1 MQDEDVFDFGAEEE
15 APQEQDS
22 NPVKQLRTHADK
34 LEKQLKKANAE
45 NEELRQFK
53 DEFNNKQRAEKVSAV
68 FTELG
73 LNPTHARFWQLENPE
88 TEPDATT
95 VGKWAVD
102 NGFAQATE
110 ETPTTGGFTPTT
122 TPEGIAP
129 SGKRFTLDE
138 WLNISASNP
147 DEGARILAQGSVD
160 RTDLRVGL
168 GPER

>member
-1 MQDEDVFDFGAEEE
+1 MQDEYLSEFSEEEE

-34 LEKQLKKANAE
+34 LEKQLKARDKE
-45 NEELRQFK
+45 LEELRTFR
-53 DEFNNKQRAEKVSAV
+53 DEFNNKQRTEKVSSV

-73 LNPTHARFWQLENPE
+73 LNPTHAKFWQLENPE
-88 TEPDATT
+88 AEPDATT

-110 ETPTTGGFTPTT
+110 DAVETPSFTPTT
-122 TPEGIAP
+122 IPETTAP
-129 SGKRFTLDE
+129 GGKRFTLDE
-138 WLNISASNP
+138 WLNISVTNP
-147 DEGARILAQGSVD
+147 AEGERILKQGRVD
-160 RTDLRVGL
+160 RTDLRQGI

>member
-1 MQDEDVFDFGAEEE
+1 MQDEYLSEFAEDE

-34 LEKQLKKANAE
+34 LEKQLKARDKE
-45 NEELRQFK
+45 LEELRSFR
-53 DEFNNKQRAEKVSAV
+53 DEFNNKQRTEKVSSV

-73 LNPTHARFWQLENPE
+73 LNPTHAKFWQLENPE

-110 ETPTTGGFTPTT
+110 EAVETGGFTPTT
-122 TPEGIAP
+122 TPEGVAP
-129 SGKRFTLDE
+129 SGKRYTLDE
-138 WLNISASNP
+138 WLNISVTNP
-147 DEGARILAQGSVD
+147 AEGERILKQGRVD
-160 RTDLRVGL
+160 RTDLRQGI